1 VGTYLYISSTGV
13 FYPYLTTEI
22 EEDTDLVL
30 VDESEGK
37 DMASWYGVMKAKSEI
52 EARKVFGERTC
63 IVRPGYIVGPLD
75 WTHRGTYWPER
86 LTRGGEV
93 LVPGKKTDRVQQID
107 VRDLTEWI
115 VHLLENG
122 THGVFNATGPAS
134 PMTLQEFVY
143 GMRAATA
150 SEVTWTW
157 IEDYDFLQE
166 HGVDYA
172 IPWVLPVG
180 NNVGSQR
187 ISVDRAKAAGLTYRP
202 VALTAME
209 TLEWYYSDAVTD
221 EQRAT
226 PPMVITPER
235 EDELL
240 ATWKARAPHGAH

>member
-13 FYPYLTTEI
+13 FYPSLTTEI
-22 EEDTDLVL
+22 EEDTELVL

-75 WTHRGTYWPER
+75 WTHRGIYWPER